1 MEKLICRRGERCMRP
16 QKGPHPRASGVKD
29 PLGLSPNWWL
39 VDTACPTQPPTAR
52 HGLPSR
58 ASCCQ
63 TGVSTC
69 AMGKGT
75 AGAGP
80 SPAPTGALGSQ
91 AAPVGGRGAAGAHRS
106 PCGPCGSSAAGPGA
120 AASGGRRSPAGCCEG
135 TQAASAWAGPQGGAR
150 LGLGHLHGHEG
161 LVLLIEEAEVLWAA
175 GLGVGGEQQC
185 ERPLL
190 WAAAPSHELAGPGR
204 HVLAPF

>member
-1 MEKLICRRGERCMRP
+1 MEKLICRRWERCMRP

-29 PLGLSPNWWL
+29 PLSLIPNWRL

-69 AMGKGT
+69 AMGKGA

-80 SPAPTGALGSQ
+80 SPAPRGALGSQ
-91 AAPVGGRGAAGAHRS
+91 AAPVGRRGVAGAHRS

-120 AASGGRRSPAGCCEG
+120 AASGGPRSPAGCCGG
-135 TQAASAWAGPQGGAR
+135 TQGGVSLGRSSGRGQAGAGALTWALGSCSSHRRGGGPVGCWPGG
-150 LGLGHLHGHEG
+150 
-161 LVLLIEEAEVLWAA
+161 W
-175 GLGVGGEQQC
+175 GGTI
-185 ERPLL
+185 
-190 WAAAPSHELAGPGR
+190 A
-204 HVLAPF
+204 